1 MSMLKFNVFGGE
13 VPRLTKRDL
22 PDDQSQIAENLMAD
36 TPEFRP
42 LNTDYNNGDDI
53 VGPAIDETCHT
64 LYRYPTNSVTPLGT
78 NLKMTIVRSPLVD
91 DQYDRVYGAVM
102 YGETEYPPVILST
115 SAAVDTPVKGAT
127 LRPLGVKYPTTK
139 LSLAIATVD
148 QAFLTPWEASGF
160 RTTLMEDIKTIASGA
175 LYSELWNPAFN
186 LTGMPAFREYPSD
199 TGKGIYQR
207 MYVLTNPGDPTPVW
221 STLNGTPVA
230 NHLWITNVA
239 RPAYSVE
246 GSNWVYYANFQAKVL
261 VWKVRDD
268 TFLNAPGGPTDKLK
282 ALVLPGT
289 TERVMSDS
297 DITAFWTVLR
307 DVLPDDPA
315 NTARADLKTL
325 LSRYQSEYLTLVN
338 HLDQG
343 FQEDVSPQAGY
354 QIITK
359 AFYDLQ
365 ASVDGITTSYDTLA
379 RRDIDDAVIQYYKA
393 KFPGVLPEGVTELV
407 EPRYY
412 TYTLVNDRGEESK
425 PYQAGDGNSDTDLPL
440 INVNQAQ
447 SVTVTRPAL
456 PAGVTAND
464 YITKWRLYR
473 SANGSGSS
481 AFLFVAEIPVGTT
494 TYVDLRRT
502 DALSEPMVTSTWSPP
517 PTSGGKYLKHL
528 VSLPGGFMAGFLGNT
543 VYFSEPFHPYAWP
556 VEYSIPVFGD
566 IVALGVFGVT
576 LVVFTK
582 RGPVYISGS
591 APGSLAPVVLE
602 SNEVCQSP
610 RSVVPI
616 AGGVLFASQNGLCLA
631 AQDGV
636 RVLTDKL
643 WTRKEWESLQPEHF
657 ICEEMNG
664 VVYMSHTG
672 GLVTAA
678 LHIPTMKLVR
688 MDLSV
693 TAFYSDFHNGEL
705 YAALPPATGQKPKV
719 IKLLSGNTLRTAR
732 WRSKRILL
740 EKEVGFVWLRVEGEQ
755 SAEAPLTV
763 DIYGYLTDDTGTEV
777 AYLLDTAL
785 SDVGNTHSAV
795 VTDTRPVRIES
806 GRFKDFEVEISG
818 ACRITSIQLTSTT
831 VELQRVN

>member
-1 MSMLKFNVFGGE
+1 MGVLKFNVFGGE

-22 PDDQSQIAENLMAD
+22 PDNQSQIAENLMAD

-42 LNTDYNNGDDI
+42 LNTDYNNGDEI
-53 VGPAIDETCHT
+53 VGPAINETCHT

-78 NLKMTIVRSPLVD
+78 ALKMTIVRSPVVD

-102 YGETEYPPVILST
+102 YGETEYAPVILS
-115 SAAVDTPVKGAT
+115 SGAANTPVQGAS
-127 LRPLGVKYPTTK
+127 LRPLGVKYPTAK
-139 LSLAIATVD
+139 LTLATATVD

-186 LTGMPAFREYPSD
+186 LTGMPAFREYPAN

-207 MYVLTNPGDPTPVW
+207 MYVLTNPGAATPVW
-221 STLNGTPVA
+221 DTRNGTPVA
-230 NHLWITNVA
+230 NHLWTLEITN
-239 RPAYSVE
+239 PAWVTE
-246 GSNWVYYANFQAKVL
+246 GSNRVYYANFQAKVL

-268 TFLNAPGGPTDKLK
+268 TFLNATDGPNDKLR

-289 TERVMSDS
+289 TERVMSES
-297 DITAFWTVLR
+297 DIAAFWTALR
-307 DVLPDDPA
+307 AVLPDDPA
-315 NTARADLKTL
+315 TTVRADLKTL

-343 FQEDVSPQAGY
+343 FTGDVTPQSGY
-354 QIITK
+354 QIVSK

-379 RRDIDDAVIQYYKA
+379 RRDVDDAVIQYYKA
-393 KFPGVLPEGVTELV
+393 KFPGVLPEGETELV

-425 PYQAGDGNSDTDLPL
+425 PYLPGDGNSDTDLPM

-447 SVTVTRPAL
+447 NVTVTRPAL

-473 SANGSGSS
+473 SANGSESS

-502 DALSEPMVTSTWSPP
+502 DALNEPLPTTTWFPP

-556 VEYSIPVFGD
+556 PEYSIPVFGD
-566 IVALGVFGVT
+566 VVALGVFGVT

-602 SNEVCQSP
+602 NNEVCQSP

-705 YAALPPATGQKPKV
+705 YAALPPVTGQKPKV
-719 IKLLSGNTLRTAR
+719 IKLLEGNTLRTAR
-732 WRSKRILL
+732 WRSKRIIL
-740 EKEVGFVWLRVEGEQ
+740 EKETGFAWLRVEGEV
-755 SAEAPLTV
+755 SPSYPLEV
-763 DIYGYLTDDTGTEV
+763 KVYGYMTDNGVEIETLIDGENGAAGITCVVNSTTP
-777 AYLLDTAL
+777 LRL
-785 SDVGNTHSAV
+785 ST
-795 VTDTRPVRIES
+795 
-806 GRFKDFEVEISG
+806 GRFKDFEVEIRG
-818 ACRITSIQLTSTT
+818 ACRVTSVQLFSST
-831 VELQRVN
+831 VELQGVN